1 MPKPLD
7 PFSSSPMFDLRG
19 RQSVRATFKLS
30 QKAIDAIG
38 LVSLHMGIKQK
49 SLFDHIIEDTG
60 ALEDL
65 VQTIRLRQFK
75 KIPRRQKTFVMSRR
89 TIDALS
95 TISRTYDMPRD
106 ALVEYAVQKLESVI
120 QHEKIRHAE
129 RKKLAAEVM
138 AHFEKGEQVYRSVVK
153 TLGKDDPFCRGKT
166 TTLRMLTGYFKP
178 TSGRISV
185 KNLHIPKD
193 TLRIKSLIGYLP
205 ESAPLYHNMLV
216 YDYLV
221 YVANL
226 KGIIDPGKQMER
238 FKTLVDL
245 CGLSGI
251 MDKPIATLSK
261 GLKQRVGLAHA
272 MMTDPE
278 ILVLD
283 EPTSGLDPNQ
293 IAEIRD
299 IIRNIGRKK
308 TIILSTHILSEA
320 EATCDRIVIINNGKV
335 VADDTAA
342 SLKQKGMQDSFVRL
356 TLKGPDLKAAQD
368 LLKTIHPALDIRSK
382 TPGEDTLVN
391 LEIRSPENK
400 DIRSEIFLAVKQTD
414 WIILELAKESQTLE
428 NIFKKLTQ
436 KEA

>member
-1 MPKPLD
+1 LID
-7 PFSSSPMFDLRG
+7 VQDLTKYYTDFCA
-19 RQSVRATFKLS
+19 V
-30 QKAIDAIG
+30 
-38 LVSLHMGIKQK
+38 
-49 SLFDHIIEDTG
+49 DHINLSVQPGEILGLLGPNG
-60 ALEDL
+60 A
-65 VQTIRLRQFK
+65 
-75 KIPRRQKTFVMSRR
+75 
-89 TIDALS
+89 
-95 TISRTYDMPRD
+95 
-106 ALVEYAVQKLESVI
+106 
-120 QHEKIRHAE
+120 
-129 RKKLAAEVM
+129 
-138 AHFEKGEQVYRSVVK
+138 
-153 TLGKDDPFCRGKT
+153 GKT

-221 YVANL
+221 YVAKL

-238 FKTLVDL
+238 FKTLADL
-245 CGLSGI
+245 CGLSKI

-272 MMTDPE
+272 MMADPE

-299 IIRNIGRKK
+299 IIRNIGREK
-308 TIILSTHILSEA
+308 TIIFSTHILSEA

-335 VADDTAA
+335 VADDTTA

-356 TLKGPDLKAAQD
+356 TLKGPDLKAAQE
-368 LLKTIHPALDIRSK
+368 LMKTIHPALDIRS
-382 TPGEDTLVN
+382 TAPTEDTLVS

-400 DIRSEIFLAVKQTD
+400 DIRSDIFLAVKQTD
-414 WIILELAKESQTLE
+414 WIILELVKESQTLE